1 MEKIF
6 ETKSGINIYREVSS
20 LSDESQITSI
30 IEGLDENLGVYLS
43 SGVEFPDRY
52 SQWDFGIIDPPL
64 MFTGTRRKLII
75 ETLNER
81 GEDLLNLIKPIFLHN
96 EEINIIEIDKSK
108 IILEILYSKKIFT
121 EEERSLQP
129 SIFTPLRSIM
139 HDFLGI
145 GDQHLGLYGA
155 FGFDL
160 IYQFEKPNKDIDRL
174 EKTNILKLFLPD
186 EIFIYDRKKELM
198 LKYRYYFTDQNNLQT
213 NKNISLRKEKI
224 DKLKNKIYSKKTS
237 DSNISVDLSDDKF
250 SHMVN
255 LARDAMRKGDIF
267 EVVLSRSFKSD
278 YYMEPSVLFNQMKRV
293 NPSPYEFFLQFGDE
307 QIIGTS
313 PEMFVRVEGTRVE
326 SCPISGTVKR
336 GLNPMEDEQN
346 IRKLLNSEKDEVEL
360 TMCTDVDRNDKS
372 RICKPGTIN
381 LIDRRMI
388 ERYAGLF
395 HTVDHVE
402 GQLREN
408 FSGLDAFLSHMW
420 AVTLTGAPKKAAVSM
435 IEKLESSPREWYGGA
450 VGALFFNG
458 NVNTGI
464 TIRTVHLKD
473 NKAIY
478 RAGATLVWDSKGEE
492 EAEET
497 RIKADAFFKII
508 NFKKEKSIIS
518 NTPVSKKNA
527 CVVMLDNEDSFI
539 HTLADYIRQNGAKVF
554 TFRSDVDLENIIQK
568 KPDLVVHSPGPGV
581 PHDFKL
587 PSLILKLA
595 DLKIPQFGVCLG
607 MQGMAEAFGGELSL
621 LSEPR
626 HGKRWIVHHDSKGIF
641 ENIQSPCEVGAYHS
655 IVVKNLPDDFL
666 VTARTEEGL
675 IMGISHKK
683 LPIFGLQFHPESI
696 LSLKNNVGHKIVSNI
711 INTLN
716 IEN

>member
-6 ETKSGINIYREVSS
+6 KTKSGINIFREVTR
-20 LSDESQITSI
+20 LDDESQITSI
-30 IEGLDENLGVYLS
+30 IEGLDDNLGVYLS

-64 MFTGTRRKLII
+64 IFTGTNGKLTI
-75 ETLNER
+75 ESLNER
-81 GEDLLNLIKPIFLHN
+81 GENLLYLLRPVFFNNKDIKLTSIDQSK
-96 EEINIIEIDKSK
+96 IIIEIQYTQKV
-108 IILEILYSKKIFT
+108 FT
-121 EEERSLQP
+121 EEDRSLQP
-129 SIFTPLRSIM
+129 SIFTPLRSM
-139 HDFLGI
+139 MNDFLGI

-160 IYQFEKPNKDIDRL
+160 IYQFEKPNKKIDRL
-174 EKTNILKLFLPD
+174 EKTNILKLFFPD

-198 LKYRYYFTDQNNLQT
+198 LKYKYYFSDKNNSKT
-213 NKNISLRKEKI
+213 KNNISTLNKERKKI
-224 DKLKNKIYSKKTS
+224 INKTDIKKIV
-237 DSNISVDLSDDKF
+237 DGEISVDVSDEKF

-255 LARDAMRKGDIF
+255 IARDAMRRGDIF
-267 EVVLSRSFKSD
+267 EVVLSRSFNSD
-278 YYMEPSVLFNQMKRV
+278 YYMEPSILFNKMKRV

-307 QIIGTS
+307 QLIGTS
-313 PEMFVRVEGTRVE
+313 PEMFVRVEGSRVE

-336 GLNPMEDEQN
+336 GLNPMEDEKN

-372 RICKPGTIN
+372 RICKPGTIK

-402 GQLREN
+402 GELREN

-435 IEKLESSPREWYGGA
+435 IEKLETSPREWYGGA

-473 NKAIY
+473 NNAIY

-508 NFKKEKSIIS
+508 NSKKDNSVKSSAIISKKEI
-518 NTPVSKKNA
+518 

-539 HTLADYIRQNGAKVF
+539 HTLADYIRQNGASVY
-554 TFRSDVDLENIIQK
+554 TFRSDVDLENIIEK
-568 KPDLVVHSPGPGV
+568 KPDLVVHSPGPGT
-581 PHDFKL
+581 PSDFKL
-587 PSLILKLA
+587 PSLILRLA

-607 MQGMAEAFGGELSL
+607 MQGIAEAFGGKLSL

-626 HGKRWIVHHDSKGIF
+626 HGKRWVVHHDSKGIF
-641 ENIQSPCEVGAYHS
+641 KNIQSPCEVGAYHS
-655 IVVKNLPDDFL
+655 IIVNDVPDDFL
-666 VTARTEEGL
+666 INAKTEEGL
-675 IMGISHKK
+675 IMGITHKK

-696 LSLKNNVGHKIVSNI
+696 LSLNDNVGHKIVSNI
-711 INTLN
+711 INALN
-716 IEN
+716 IKN

>member
-6 ETKSGINIYREVSS
+6 KTKSGINIYREISR

-30 IEGLDENLGVYLS
+30 IERLDKNLGVYLS

-64 MFTGTRRKLII
+64 MFTGTNRKLII
-75 ETLNER
+75 ESLNSR
-81 GEDLLNLIKPIFLHN
+81 GENLLNLFKPIFLN
-96 EEINIIEIDKSK
+96 NKEVDIKTVSQSK
-108 IILEILYSKKIFT
+108 IILEILYVKKIFT

-129 SIFTPLRSIM
+129 SIFSPLRSIM
-139 HDFLGI
+139 HDFLEI
-145 GDQHLGLYGA
+145 DDQHLGLYGA

-160 IYQFEKPNKDIDRL
+160 IYQFEKPKNEIHRL
-174 EKTNILKLFLPD
+174 DKTNILKLFLPD

-198 LKYRYYFTDQNNLQT
+198 LKYKYFFSEKNIYEYDNNVPSQNN
-213 NKNISLRKEKI
+213 KNDFLNQNYLENTPSSEV
-224 DKLKNKIYSKKTS
+224 
-237 DSNISVDLSDDKF
+237 SVDITDKKF
-250 SHMVN
+250 GQMVN
-255 LARDAMRKGDIF
+255 VARDAMRKGDIF
-267 EVVLSRSFKSD
+267 EVVLSRSFKSN
-278 YYMEPSVLFNQMKRV
+278 YYKKPSSLFKKMKKV

-307 QIIGTS
+307 QLIGTS
-313 PEMFVRVEGTRVE
+313 PEMFVRVEGSRVE

-336 GLNPMEDEQN
+336 GANPMEDEKN

-381 LIDRRMI
+381 LIDRRII

-402 GQLREN
+402 GELRKN

-435 IEKLESSPREWYGGA
+435 IENLESNPREWYGGA

-464 TIRTVHLKD
+464 TIRTVHLKS
-473 NKAIY
+473 NEAIY
-478 RAGATLVWDSKGEE
+478 RAGATLVWDSKGED

-497 RIKADAFFKII
+497 KIKADAFFKII
-508 NFKKEKSIIS
+508 NSNEKKLENNNPII
-518 NTPVSKKNA
+518 NNKKI

-539 HTLADYIRQNGAKVF
+539 HTLADYIRQNGANVY
-554 TFRSDVDLENIIQK
+554 TFRSDVEIKNILEK
-568 KPDLVVHSPGPGV
+568 KPNLVVHSPGPGF
-581 PHDFKL
+581 PSDFKL

-595 DLKIPQFGVCLG
+595 DLNIPQFGVCLG
-607 MQGMAEAFGGELSL
+607 MQGIAEAFGGKLGFL
-621 LSEPR
+621 KEPR
-626 HGKRWIVHHDSKGIF
+626 HGKRWVIHHESKGIF

-655 IVVKNLPDDFL
+655 IVVEDLPDDFL
-666 VTARTEEGL
+666 ITAKTTDGL
-675 IMGISHKK
+675 IMGIKHKK

-696 LSLKNNVGHKIVSNI
+696 LSLNNNVGHKIVSNL
-711 INTLN
+711 INDLN
-716 IEN
+716 KEG